1 MTATDAPGLTLSA
14 LTLRTASFGE
24 RVRAAAQAGFTGIG
38 LAVHQYRRARAEGW
52 TDARLAALLSEY
64 GLRLTEV
71 ELLRHWARP
80 RRYDE
85 RRRSEDDTVFRIAET
100 FGARRV
106 NAGMFDEHPY
116 QDLVD
121 GLRAAAERAE
131 RAGAV
136 LGLEFMPFSGI
147 RDLGLAARVVSA
159 VRSPRPT
166 GAASAPASAPASAS
180 ASPGLILDA
189 WHLTRGRTRPEEIA
203 ALPPGAVVSVQ
214 LDDVLPTPLSDTLH
228 EARHQRQLPGEGA
241 ADLTGLLRLLCRAGV
256 QAPVSVEVLS
266 DDLDAR
272 APAETAAR
280 AYRTTCRVLATAAVA
295 TPAA

>member
-1 MTATDAPGLTLSA
+1 MTATDAPGLTLCA
-14 LTLRTASFGE
+14 LTLRTASFDE

-38 LAVHQYRRARAEGW
+38 LAVHQYRQARAEGW
-52 TDARLAALLSEY
+52 TDARMAALLTEY

-85 RRRSEDDTVFRIAET
+85 RRRSEDDTVFHIAET

-121 GLRAAAERAE
+121 GLRTAAERAE

-147 RDLGLAARVVSA
+147 RDLGLAARVVAA
-159 VRSPRPT
+159 VRSPRPA
-166 GAASAPASAPASAS
+166 GA

-228 EARHQRQLPGEGA
+228 EARHQRQLPGEGS
-241 ADLTGLLRLLCRAGV
+241 ADLTGLLRLLRRAGV

>member
-52 TDARLAALLSEY
+52 TDARMAALLTEY
-64 GLRLTEV
+64 DLRLTEV
-71 ELLRHWARP
+71 ELLRHWARQ

-147 RDLGLAARVVSA
+147 RDLGLAARVVAA

-166 GAASAPASAPASAS
+166 GAD
-180 ASPGLILDA
+180 SPGLILDA

-241 ADLTGLLRLLCRAGV
+241 ADLTGLLRLLRRAGV

-272 APAETAAR
+272 APADTAAR
-280 AYRTTCRVLATAAVA
+280 AYRTTCCVLATAAVA